1 MNENILLAYFAA
13 NAKEED
19 LLEHQ
24 ECDVRV
30 GMCIPSENDDKSL
43 KYLWPIYDYDK
54 FPETRRVS
62 WKEYC
67 LHSSSK
73 YKIADDPKMF
83 SREELKMKY
92 ALSMIWKLREFQK
105 LLDSSET

>member
-13 NAKEED
+13 NALEKD

-30 GMCIPSENDDKSL
+30 GKHVGFYSYGAFPK
-43 KYLWPIYDYDK
+43 YDYDES
-54 FPETRRVS
+54 PEMKRVS

-67 LHSSSK
+67 NHSGGE

-92 ALSMIWKLREFQK
+92 ALSMIWKLREFRK